1 MIKVL
6 IVEDDP
12 MVAQINKKYTESVD
26 EFNVIGIC
34 NNGKDALEMIKNN
47 NIDLIILDI
56 YMPKLDGIGF
66 LKEIRNSGISTDIIM
81 VTAADESDKLNE
93 VLKLGAID
101 YLIKPFEYERF
112 KDALNKFKV
121 RHKVLSQKSIISQ
134 DDIDR
139 ITNQS
144 NFNINEDAQKG
155 INDRTLKRLKDFL
168 KDYSEEC
175 FTCEE
180 IAEEMRLS
188 RVTIRRYLEYM
199 TSIGELN
206 RDIEYGEI
214 GRPKTIYKLL

>member
-1 MIKVL
+1 MINVL

-26 EFNVIGIC
+26 GFGVVGVC
-34 NNGKDALEMIKNN
+34 HNGRQALEMIDTN

-56 YMPKLDGIGF
+56 YMPKLDGISF
-66 LKEIRNSGISTDIIM
+66 LKEIRSVGISTDIIM
-81 VTAADESDKLNE
+81 VTAADEADKLNE

-112 KDALNKFKV
+112 KEALNKFKV
-121 RHKVLSQKSIISQ
+121 RYKLLTTKSIVNQ
-134 DDIDR
+134 EDIDK
-139 ITNQS
+139 ITSRNIS
-144 NFNINEDAQKG
+144 NLNEELQKG
-155 INDRTLKRLKDFL
+155 INDRTLKRLKNFL
-168 KDYSEEC
+168 KECGEEC

-199 TSIGELN
+199 TSTGELN

-214 GRPKTIYKLL
+214 GRPKTIYKLV